1 MTQVALLAEFEVK
14 EQDLDLFLAAAQREV
29 SAVRANEP
37 TCLTFEVI
45 LLNNEKGRGV
55 FVEIFKDQASAE
67 AHRATPH
74 FIAFF
79 DEIAG
84 LDVRFTPRRS
94 VVLSTK

>member
-1 MTQVALLAEFEVK
+1 
-14 EQDLDLFLAAAQREV
+14 
-29 SAVRANEP
+29 VRANEP

-79 DEIAG
+79 
-84 LDVRFTPRRS
+84 
-94 VVLSTK
+94 